1 MKSLEKISR
10 EVNTMAGIIKKA
22 RAFAVFSFFVG
33 LVLIFVSDAS
43 AQRRRSLNE
52 TSANPYSAGFR
63 NPITWGGLDG
73 VTSIL
78 YRNQFER
85 HNVVVRLTKSGLNE
99 IGELISDILSGDP
112 SVANLVNYLAM
123 TFLDRCTNTKVVA
136 DFWDNLQE
144 FQEWLTNNYPNNPT
158 YSYYW
163 NNSTAACGITT
174 TAPNFSLGEG
184 VTHCF
189 GNDIYF
195 EYIAGY
201 NPTGTWDEG
210 TNQCKDD
217 GKGLISLCLPIP
229 LLNDEGAPICLNGV
243 IWGQERDKRVGTS
256 SNPIMFAMGGWSW
269 RPFGKCGL
277 DNANTFCPI
286 SAPQSW
292 DPFYFLDRV
301 TYNRLILDYKRDA
314 VTVRLN
320 EDIGTDYPATATC
333 EGDLTEHTSD
343 DRLDISV
350 ELRNFELALTFSSPY
365 VDSQTRYVDCVWVG
379 NVCQFN
385 PGVTSFPNALSYC
398 FKNRDAIND
407 RHICDPQWETPNNTT
422 FTYDES
428 RVISNYVN
436 GRVYLRIPILGL
448 RLGIQIKGNFTDHT
462 DWAQVVRG
470 LGINLKGLDVIAGIA
485 YDMIPMAAS
494 ITTPACRNTA
504 WNTVGSAQYCPEY
517 RVSQKVARTLLWLDA
532 VLRLIA
538 IDNFNVSCVSGKTT
552 VNQYDTCIAY
562 FLFPG
567 QVFDLKDILESLNPI
582 EHPME
587 EVVYVGAT
595 TYYEHKPNKIFI
607 DLGFTNDFWADSA
620 GILLAMNVATDI
632 RYVIWNSSATSL
644 SDVKRASFNQ
654 YVTSCVQFATPMPKA
669 ATSQIIPIRECGPQ
683 TGCPPASPRT
693 VDQCTGANNANN
705 GQFPH
710 VFSSQFLPQ
719 YPVAPTLAEGR
730 YGYSVT
736 NYYVGV
742 GIHHNLVSRI
752 LYEVVGDGIACIWV
766 DKYTPMLGSFAGGF
780 LNTDS
785 FAFFMPKLKDSFPNK
800 EMAIE
805 IIPNYKDPGSPS
817 GNSGGAATY
826 NRPLS
831 VVAYSKT
838 GGPTFRPVLS
848 VYSTGST
855 RNNFWDQFVQNATF
869 GSGFTMFVSPTTW
882 FDTADLLIDL
892 PYIDLSFNVVTTG
905 NITNANHNWMR
916 VFGLTVGL
924 MLSVDIDIVPCVSPD
939 CARTVRFPN
948 IDSTDFS
955 QPLTS
960 FYRNY
965 YTGQTTDRGGN
976 YFPQGGTFAR
986 VIDLTLYVDPDVRYF
1001 IAYNSNALGLSGSNW
1016 AEILGNILPVV
1027 LNGLAGAKLRV
1038 ALDPAALLQ
1047 IPMEFNFPWV
1057 GPEFG
1062 NLPWDTAFPHNAPGA
1077 TTDGIGDYFEM
1088 FIHWR
1093 GRPTFGN
1100 IVKLLNGLG
1109 IDLVDT
1115 IGSIAGLAPG
1125 VPMNVR
1131 FADYTVNGN
1140 GKMITPP
1147 ETFITHTSDPSALY
1161 TRIEFS
1167 GWSPNSDKVR
1177 YSWRLDGGTWNLWS
1191 EENSVVLTHL
1201 LEGWHVF
1208 EVRAKD
1214 GEKLIDPTPAKFVFR
1229 VDSLGPDINVTAP
1242 EVVRGSK
1249 AVFFADVKDAQASA
1263 DQVLVSY
1270 AVDDGEWSQWVPAN
1284 ELTSIELSR
1293 LSKGEHILKIKA
1305 KDDVGNI
1312 SQYTHRFFVTENAGI
1327 LGCSTA
1333 SVSWIVF
1340 AGVMISLAII
1350 RRRING

>member
-1 MKSLEKISR
+1 MKVSEKFIKEVKVMDKAKKIFGLLAFLGGLIVFTSSVFAERRKSIS
-10 EVNTMAGIIKKA
+10 
-22 RAFAVFSFFVG
+22 
-33 LVLIFVSDAS
+33 
-43 AQRRRSLNE
+43 E
-52 TSANPYSAGFR
+52 TSANPYQAGYK

-78 YRNQFER
+78 TRDKFEK
-85 HNVVVRLTKSGLNE
+85 HNVVVRLTTDGLKE

-123 TFLDRCTNTKVVA
+123 AFLDKCTDTKVVA

-144 FQEWLTNNYPNNPT
+144 FQEWLTNNYPSNPT

-174 TAPNFSLGEG
+174 TAPGFNFGEG
-184 VTHCF
+184 TTHCF
-189 GNDIYF
+189 KNDIYF

-229 LLNDEGAPICLNGV
+229 LINDEGAPICLNGV
-243 IWGQERDKRVGTS
+243 VWGQERDKRVGS
-256 SNPIMFAMGGWSW
+256 GANPIVYAMGGWYW

-277 DNANTFCPI
+277 DNGSTFCPTTP
-286 SAPQSW
+286 PQSW

-301 TYNRLILDYKRDA
+301 TYNRLIADYKRDA
-314 VTVRLN
+314 VSVRLN
-320 EDIGTDYPATATC
+320 ADIGTDYPATATC
-333 EGDLTEHTSD
+333 EGDLTEHTAD
-343 DRLDISV
+343 DRLDIAI
-350 ELRNFELALTFSSPY
+350 ELRNFELSLTFSSPY
-365 VDSQTRYVDCVWVG
+365 VDSPTRYVDCDWVG
-379 NVCQFN
+379 GSCQFK
-385 PGVTSFPNALSYC
+385 PGVTSFPDALSYC

-407 RHICDPQWETPNNTT
+407 KHICDPQWSTPNNATY
-422 FTYDES
+422 TYDES

-448 RLGIQIKGNFTDHT
+448 KVGVQIKGNFTDDT
-462 DWAQVVRG
+462 DWRKVVRG
-470 LGINLKGLDVIAGIA
+470 LGINLKGLDVIAGVA
-485 YDMIPMAAS
+485 YDMVPMS
-494 ITTPACRNTA
+494 SSVTTPACRNPA

-517 RVSQKVARTLLWLDA
+517 RVSQRVAKTLLWLDA

-538 IDNFNVSCVSGKTT
+538 IDNFNVSCISGHT
-552 VNQYDTCIAY
+552 VTQYDTCIAY
-562 FLFPG
+562 YLFPG

-587 EVVYVGAT
+587 EVVYVGPT

-632 RYVIWNSSATSL
+632 KYVIWNSSATSL
-644 SDVKRASFNQ
+644 SDVKKAGFSD
-654 YVTSCVQFATPMPKA
+654 YVTSCVQFASPMPKA
-669 ATSQIIPIRECGPQ
+669 ATSQIIPIRECVPQ
-683 TGCPPASPRT
+683 TGCPPASPRL
-693 VDQCTGANNANN
+693 VAQCTGALNANN
-705 GQFPH
+705 GQYPH
-710 VFSSQFLPQ
+710 VFSSAVLPQ
-719 YPVAPTLAEGR
+719 YPTSPTLAEGR
-730 YGYSVT
+730 YGYSLT
-736 NYYVGV
+736 NYYVGIAV
-742 GIHHNLVSRI
+742 HHNLISRI

-785 FAFFMPKLKDSFPNK
+785 FAFFMPKLKDSFPGK
-800 EMAIE
+800 DMAVE
-805 IIPNYKDPGSPS
+805 IIPNYKDPGSPG
-817 GNSGGAATY
+817 GNTGGAASY
-826 NRPLS
+826 NKPLS

-848 VYSTGST
+848 VYSSNST
-855 RNNFWDQFVQNATF
+855 RVNFWNEFVQNATF
-869 GSGFTMFVSPTTW
+869 GSGFTMFVAPTTW
-882 FDTADLLIDL
+882 FDIADLLIDL
-892 PYIDLSFNVVTTG
+892 PYLDLSFNVVTTG
-905 NITNANHNWMR
+905 DITNANHRWMR

-939 CARTVRFPN
+939 CARTVKFPN
-948 IDSTDFS
+948 IDSTDFT

-960 FYRNY
+960 YYKNY
-965 YTGQTTDRGGN
+965 YTGQTTDKGGN

-1001 IAYNSNALGLSGSNW
+1001 IAYNSNALGLSGSDW

-1047 IPMEFNFPWV
+1047 LPMELNFPWV

-1062 NLPWDTAFPHNAPGA
+1062 TGLNWDRPFPAVGG
-1077 TTDGIGDYFEM
+1077 TTDNIGDYFEM

-1093 GRPTFGN
+1093 GRPTLAN
-1100 IVKLLNGLG
+1100 IVKLLDAFG

-1115 IGSIAGLAPG
+1115 IGGIAGLAPS
-1125 VPMNVR
+1125 VPVNVKL
-1131 FADYTVNGN
+1131 ADYTSNGN
-1140 GKMITPP
+1140 GKGITPP
-1147 ETFITHTSDPSALY
+1147 ETFITYTSDPHALY

-1214 GEKLIDPTPAKFVFR
+1214 TEKLIDPTPAKYVFR
-1229 VDSLGPDINVTAP
+1229 IDSLGPDIRMTAP

-1249 AVFFADVKDAQASA
+1249 AVFFVDVKDAQAPK

-1270 AVDDGEWSQWVPAN
+1270 ALDEGEWSQWVPAD
-1284 ELTSIELSR
+1284 ELNAIEMKSIR
-1293 LSKGEHILKIKA
+1293 KGEHILKVRA
-1305 KDDVGNI
+1305 KDDVGNV
-1312 SQYTHRFFVTENAGI
+1312 SQYTHRFFVVEDGGVLGCSVASSSWLILAGI
-1327 LGCSTA
+1327 L
-1333 SVSWIVF
+1333 IF
-1340 AGVMISLAII
+1340 FGVAI
-1350 RRRING
+1350 RRKV